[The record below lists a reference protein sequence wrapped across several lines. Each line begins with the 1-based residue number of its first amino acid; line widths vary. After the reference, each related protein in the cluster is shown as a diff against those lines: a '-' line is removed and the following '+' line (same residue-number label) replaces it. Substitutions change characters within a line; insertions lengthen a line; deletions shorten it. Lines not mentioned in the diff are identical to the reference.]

1 MNHERQLAQTLIAI
15 GISIMLA
22 SGNLG
27 WLRLAVIAVAIL
39 AVYVWKGRYDLLVTG
54 TVLVALS
61 MWRLL
66 AGFGTLLISLAVG
79 ALVVGRLEPAKS
91 GWTRAGVLACSGT
104 ALLWIIVQLGLLTSW
119 LFAVLLIG
127 VGVYMWIIERQSGQW
142 VTLDTLRGVVP
153 TGNSPTPSAK
163 TPDPTPTSQVASS
176 QASTSQPSPVQ
187 TPAPQPSPTQLSTS
201 QPSTS
206 QPSTSQTED
215 TTSTS
220 NQAEAAGGLLEQL
233 LAWREQAAAQ
243 SKRAP
248 GQILRDDIL
257 AEIAEAQPQTLD
269 ALGDVRGV
277 GVKKLER
284 YGADILT
291 IIKANS

>member
-1 MNHERQLAQTLIAI
+1 
-15 GISIMLA
+15 
-22 SGNLG
+22 
-27 WLRLAVIAVAIL
+27 
-39 AVYVWKGRYDLLVTG
+39 
-54 TVLVALS
+54 
-61 MWRLL
+61 
-66 AGFGTLLISLAVG
+66 
-79 ALVVGRLEPAKS
+79 
-91 GWTRAGVLACSGT
+91 
-104 ALLWIIVQLGLLTSW
+104 LWIIVQLGLLTSW

-201 QPSTS
+201 QPSASQPSASQPSTS

>member
-15 GISIMLA
+15 GIGIMLA

-39 AVYVWKGRYDLLVTG
+39 AVYVWKGRYDLLITG

-79 ALVVGRLEPAKS
+79 ALVIGRLEPDKS
-91 GWTRAGVLACSGT
+91 GWTKAGVLAFGGT

-119 LFAVLLIG
+119 LFAVFLIG
-127 VGVYMWIIERQSGQW
+127 VGVYMWVIERQSGQW

-153 TGNSPTPSAK
+153 TGNSPTPTSK
-163 TPDPTPTSQVASS
+163 TPDPAPVA
-176 QASTSQPSPVQ
+176 
-187 TPAPQPSPTQLSTS
+187 TPAPQTTTS
-201 QPSTS
+201 PSTTVQAETPQAEVAS
-206 QPSTSQTED
+206 DSTDDQAATF
-215 TTSTS
+215 

-243 SKRAP
+243 FERAP

-257 AEIAEAQPQTLD
+257 EEIAEAKPQTLD
-269 ALGDVRGV
+269 ALGDIRGV